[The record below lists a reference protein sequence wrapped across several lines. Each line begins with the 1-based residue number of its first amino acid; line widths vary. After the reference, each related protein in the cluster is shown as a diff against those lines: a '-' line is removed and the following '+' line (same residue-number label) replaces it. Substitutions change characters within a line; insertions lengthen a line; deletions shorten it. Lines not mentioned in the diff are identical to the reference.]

1 MRVEVH
7 VHGTVL
13 LKAGTSTAQIEA
25 AIRPWLDYVDE
36 DNLADAKSVH
46 PDEPG
51 IVFDRRRRV
60 LDVCWTGDVGR
71 SFRQVLA
78 EALDALNGYSEEAA
92 SFDITYY
99 HDDGRDEFDV
109 MFVGPTSE
117 AIHQARRRRMMEDLQ
132 HLLSREFNETE
143 TGQVLALVNR
153 LFEHHWQSE
162 QEGSQSA
169 AATEEESAPL
179 GRKQLH

>member
-25 AIRPWLDYVDE
+25 ALRPWLDYIDE
-36 DNLADAKSVH
+36 DSLGDAKSVH

-71 SFRQVLA
+71 SFRQILGDA
-78 EALDALNGYSEEAA
+78 LEALNAYSEEAA

-99 HDDGRDEFDV
+99 HADGRDEFDV
-109 MFVGPTSE
+109 MFVGPTAE
-117 AIHQARRRRMMEDLQ
+117 AIHEARRRRMFEDLR
-132 HLLSREFNETE
+132 HLLGREFSEAE
-143 TGQVLALVNR
+143 TGQVLALVDQ
-153 LFEHHWQSE
+153 LFERHWQSAEDESQQQSSDE
-162 QEGSQSA
+162 QA
-169 AATEEESAPL
+169 API